1 MIETSVRTDDVR
13 QEMVAMGRT
22 IADELKVEGH
32 VEATQTNL
40 LRLLRQRFGELPR
53 ETVDRI
59 EGTADLDQL
68 NAWLDR
74 FVAAETLEDMGIVA

>member
-1 MIETSVRTDDVR
+1 
-13 QEMVAMGRT
+13 MGRT
-22 IADELKVEGH
+22 IADELKVEGR